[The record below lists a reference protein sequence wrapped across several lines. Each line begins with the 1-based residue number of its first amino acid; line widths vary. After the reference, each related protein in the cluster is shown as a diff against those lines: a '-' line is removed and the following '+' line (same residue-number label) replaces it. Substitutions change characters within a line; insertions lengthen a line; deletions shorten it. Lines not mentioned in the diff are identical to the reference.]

1 VALPRTDEKRETTMS
16 PFCLIDVAGIRD
28 HSTLPHDVPNSR
40 RHSRLTAWLL
50 RVFHVSHA

>member
-1 VALPRTDEKRETTMS
+1 MS